1 MAKKIGIIGGMGPA
15 AGCDLYEKILK
26 LTPAKCDQE
35 HIHVVLDSNTNIPD
49 RTDYIMDVEKQKIL
63 DGKGP
68 TTGGSP
74 IIANLLEQHEINN
87 PPAKDFLPEIIKSAQ
102 MLESIGCDAVAMPCV
117 TAHYFENEIADSI
130 NIKFISITKSVV
142 DALIEKHVK
151 TSAILCTNGSLCGKI
166 FVKAFDDAG
175 IRPVFTNLEEQKT
188 VMDLIYKYV
197 KFGNYNEIEKDR
209 KNVENMLSHLKD
221 LGAQAFVL
229 GCTETPIAFKLLGIS
244 GDEFID
250 STFELARQT
259 VKFAMGE

>member
-15 AGCDLYEKILK
+15 AACDFYDKILK

-35 HIHVVLDSNTNIPD
+35 HIHVVMDSNTNIPD
-49 RTDYIMDVEKQKIL
+49 RTDYIMDAEKQKML
-63 DGKGP
+63 DGKSP
-68 TTGGSP
+68 TPGGSP
-74 IIANLLEQHEINN
+74 IICDLLEQHEINN

-102 MLESIGCDAVAMPCV
+102 MLESIGCDSISMPCV
-117 TAHYFENEIADSI
+117 TAHYFENEIAASV
-130 NIKFISITKSVV
+130 NIKFISITTSVV
-142 DALIEKHVK
+142 DALVERRVE

-166 FVKAFDDAG
+166 FCKAFDGAG
-175 IRPVFTNLEEQKT
+175 IRPVFTNFEEQKT

-209 KNVENMLSHLKD
+209 KKVEDMLFRLKD

-244 GDEFID
+244 GEEFID
-250 STFELARQT
+250 STFELARKT
-259 VKFAMGE
+259 VKFALGE